1 MKEQIKEM
9 DDKNSKIIKN
19 LNDLLKNKEEE
30 IISVNKNYNMLYNQ
44 YKQILKSKNIS
55 QNN

>member
-1 MKEQIKEM
+1 M

-30 IISVNKNYNMLYNQ
+30 IINVNKNYNMLYNQ

>member
-1 MKEQIKEM
+1 M

-30 IISVNKNYNMLYNQ
+30 IINVNKNYNMLYNQ
-44 YKQILKSKNIS
+44 YKQILKSKSIS